1 MAYEMKE
8 GRGSL
13 WQNEKKATDTHPDQ
27 TGSFLLNGKKYNIAV
42 WKDQKSKDGTKT
54 YDSLSISEWKQ
65 KDATASSGSTTA
77 TPEPVF
83 EGDVPF

>member
-13 WQNEKKATDTHPDQ
+13 WKNDKSTSDNNHPDQ

-42 WKDQKSKDGTKT
+42 WKDQKSKDGSKT
-54 YDSLSISEWKQ
+54 YDSISVSEYKP
-65 KDATASSGSTTA
+65 KSDSVNAT
-77 TPEPVF
+77 TPPVF
-83 EGDVPF
+83 EGEVPF